1 MYQNWPYTI
10 WFITKIYYREKVW
23 NAFHISNALEW
34 HLLFSSIF
42 LIKYWYLILW
52 RHGDNQQ
59 PKYTIPFL
67 YLQLGISGLFLREQ
81 ILNTTLSTILTFSFS
96 HSRSSFEILFLC
108 VIIKQQIYWLLPSSI
123 NIPFYCRH
131 HQGELFVTQ
140 NSILSPLD
148 DDTFHE
154 MLLMTKHSISNK
166 LRKNKGQKYCIGIT
180 IIYHNA
186 W

>member
-1 MYQNWPYTI
+1 MVITNNQNTQSHFY
-10 WFITKIYYREKVW
+10 
-23 NAFHISNALEW
+23 S
-34 HLLFSSIF
+34 
-42 LIKYWYLILW
+42 
-52 RHGDNQQ
+52 
-59 PKYTIPFL
+59 
-67 YLQLGISGLFLREQ
+67 LQLGISGLFLREH
-81 ILNTTLSTILTFSFS
+81 ILNTSLLTFSFS

-140 NSILSPLD
+140 NSILCPLD

-166 LRKNKGQKYCIGIT
+166 LRKTKDKNIALVT
-180 IIYHNA
+180 MIYHNA
-186 W
+186 